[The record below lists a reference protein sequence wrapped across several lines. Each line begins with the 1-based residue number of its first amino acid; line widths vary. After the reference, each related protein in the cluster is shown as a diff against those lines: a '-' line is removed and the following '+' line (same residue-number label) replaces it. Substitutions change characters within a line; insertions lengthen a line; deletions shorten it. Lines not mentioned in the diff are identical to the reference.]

1 MRFTLP
7 LVTFLTLAL
16 AASSASAATT
26 LVNPDGTPAPAK
38 YQTWLNQA
46 KVPTPDGTVKLAL
59 APCPNGP
66 AWAGGCA
73 DLQNRTIYL
82 GAGARDKGRFYHELG
97 HIFDATM
104 MSDALRGKFE
114 AVVHKPGAWAA
125 AASTDPAMEKFAEA
139 YSMCARHTTARAMQ
153 FGMYG
158 YMPTPAMHRKA
169 CAVINAAPLAPAS
182 LRSAPQGFGS

>member
-1 MRFTLP
+1 VRFTLP
-7 LVTFLTLAL
+7 LVTFLTLAF

-38 YQTWLNQA
+38 YQTWLKQA

-82 GAGARDKGRFYHELG
+82 GPGARDKGRFYHELG

-104 MSDALRGKFE
+104 MSEGLRTKFE
-114 AVVHKPGAWAA
+114 AIIHKRG
-125 AASTDPAMEKFAEA
+125 EIG
-139 YSMCARHTTARAMQ
+139 RA
-153 FGMYG
+153 
-158 YMPTPAMHRKA
+158 H
-169 CAVINAAPLAPAS
+169 V
-182 LRSAPQGFGS
+182 